1 MVKSGLLVNDFSGV
15 TYDYSVLNADQ
26 LLALAVF
33 KHLIIVL
40 DFIVCMKCCV
50 WFSQLIRFYISNIGA
65 VPDYSLTHAVD
76 ITCYKITCSNFFVK
90 VYRLVQASP
99 FPLRIYASLKLI
111 IVS

>member
-1 MVKSGLLVNDFSGV
+1 MVKSGLLVNDYSGV

-50 WFSQLIRFYISNIGA
+50 WFSQLIRFYISKIGA

-76 ITCYKITCSNFFVK
+76 ITCYKISLVLISSSKSIASF
-90 VYRLVQASP
+90 RL
-99 FPLRIYASLKLI
+99 PLFHFESMHHL
-111 IVS
+111 S